1 LEGFTRAS
9 EVTTQMQAEFAIEVS
24 NLTKKYGDLVA
35 VDHINFQVRKSEIF
49 GFLGPNGAGKTTTI
63 RMLTGISIP
72 TEGTAAIMGYDIR
85 RQPIEAKEQMGIVPD
100 ISNVYNELS
109 AWDNLIFTG
118 KLYVM
123 PKGFRDSRAEE
134 LLKMFGLYERRGE
147 KVQGFSRGMKRRIC
161 ITMALMNRSSVL
173 FLDEPTSGLDVQSV
187 LIIRDLIRKLNQEG
201 LTIFVTTHN
210 IEEASQ
216 ICDRVAII
224 NHGKIAA
231 IDTPERLKRTVES
244 LQSIEVA
251 FEVPPLD
258 ALKGLGELP
267 YVGEVVK
274 EGDKFR
280 LFTDDPSSV
289 LASVWNYAQSNELKL
304 ITVNTLGPSLED
316 VFVKLTGI
324 RPATEGEGGRMGRG
338 RGQSQGQGM
347 GQRRGS

>member
-1 LEGFTRAS
+1 
-9 EVTTQMQAEFAIEVS
+9 MQPEYAIEVT

-35 VDHINFQVRKSEIF
+35 VDHINFQVKKGEIF

-72 TEGTAAIMGYDIR
+72 AEGTATINGFDIR

-109 AWDNLIFTG
+109 AWDNLLFTG
-118 KLYVM
+118 KLYDM
-123 PKGFRDSRAEE
+123 PKEFRENRAEE
-134 LLKMFGLYERRGE
+134 LLKMFGLYERRSE

-161 ITMALMNRSSVL
+161 IAMALMNKSSII

-201 LTIFVTTHN
+201 LTIFITTHN

-216 ICDRVAII
+216 MCNRVAII
-224 NHGKIAA
+224 NRGKIEA
-231 IDTPERLKRTVES
+231 IDTPEKLKRTVES

-251 FEVPPLD
+251 FETTPQD
-258 ALKGLGELP
+258 ALKALKELP
-267 YVGEVVK
+267 KVNDAVK

-280 LFTDDPSSV
+280 LFTDDPADV
-289 LASVWNYAQSNELKL
+289 LASTWDYAQSNKLKL

-324 RPATEGEGGRMGRG
+324 RPATESEGQGKGR
-338 RGQSQGQGM
+338 GM
-347 GQRRGS
+347 GQRRG

>member
-1 LEGFTRAS
+1 
-9 EVTTQMQAEFAIEVS
+9 MQVEQAIEVS
-24 NLTKKYGDLVA
+24 NLTKKFGDFVA
-35 VDHINFQVRKSEIF
+35 VDHITFKVRKGEIF

-72 TEGTAAIMGYDIR
+72 TEGTATIMTHDVQ
-85 RQPIEAKEQMGIVPD
+85 RQPIEAKENMGIVPD
-100 ISNVYNELS
+100 VSNVYNELS
-109 AWDNLIFTG
+109 AWNNLIFTG
-118 KLYVM
+118 KLYDM
-123 PKGFRDSRAEE
+123 PADFRENRAEE

-147 KVQGFSRGMKRRIC
+147 TVQGFSRGMKRRIC
-161 ITMALMNRSSVL
+161 IAMALMNRSSII

-201 LTIFVTTHN
+201 LTIFITTHN

-216 ICDRVAII
+216 MCDRVAII
-224 NHGKIAA
+224 NRGKIAA

-251 FEVPPLD
+251 FEAAPPD
-258 ALKGLGELP
+258 ALKGLGEIP
-267 YVGEVVK
+267 GVSEVFK

-280 LFTDDPSSV
+280 IFTNDPPGV
-289 LASVWNYAQSNELKL
+289 LASVWSYTRNNNLKL

-324 RPATEGEGGRMGRG
+324 RPATEGTAGGGRIGSGR
-338 RGQSQGQGM
+338 GQGM
-347 GQRRGS
+347 GQRRDG